1 MSVGKAYLLN
11 AALNFWGIENLDGQ
25 PTKHVPPPEMPFKT
39 TEKKLDYFNEVIGNF
54 VDEYVAVDPDKE
66 NNNSGLAVDD
76 DDDQT
81 DRVRLVYTYILQ

>member
-1 MSVGKAYLLN
+1 M
-11 AALNFWGIENLDGQ
+11 
-25 PTKHVPPPEMPFKT
+25 PPPGMPFKT

-66 NNNSGLAVDD
+66 NNNSERAVDD

-81 DRVRLVYTYILQ
+81 DRVRLVYTIYITIVIVGHTYVFDNTQQH